1 MPTDIMEYNEKGLVH
16 GYWEMYFSNGKLYYK
31 GYYING
37 EKHGPWEYY
46 CGNGELWYKGT
57 LDMGEKVGL
66 WFFSCEKI
74 FYAD

>member
-16 GYWEMYFSNGKLYYK
+16 GSWETYHYNGQLSFK

-37 EKHGPWEYY
+37 EKHGPWVTFYF
-46 CGNGELWYKGT
+46 NGELAFEGT
-57 LDMGEKVGL
+57 FDLGKRIGL
-66 WFFSCEKI
+66 WTEGIQKI